1 MNANKYDEC
10 PEDSSMCFT
19 FLVPLGSPGC
29 NCFFMGPADLM
40 NSYDFLMCH
49 GMLNRSKARANT
61 THPSHTHTHTHS
73 HTHTP
78 APLPGMRCKNSQVSW
93 PCTHRSKAETAHC
106 SPLLGFY
113 FGLNTG
119 DLWFIFGRA
128 HKIGVVI
135 ESSINIRL
143 DCVQ

>member
-10 PEDSSMCFT
+10 PDDSSMCFT
-19 FLVPLGSPGC
+19 RLVPLGSRGC
-29 NCFFMGPADLM
+29 NCFFMGSADLM

-49 GMLNRSKARANT
+49 GMLNRSKAHTPHTCIHAY
-61 THPSHTHTHTHS
+61 THTL
-73 HTHTP
+73 
-78 APLPGMRCKNSQVSW
+78 APLPEMRCKNSQVSW

-113 FGLNTG
+113 FGLSTG

-135 ESSINIRL
+135 ASSINIRL